1 MTERSGSRHGAPR
14 MPARGNPDSAPRPA
28 PPAPHRSRHL
38 RGLPGRHRPL
48 AAPGGLGGTH
58 TGRAGPASRA
68 SARHFRDAPASPRQH
83 RETPPRL
90 ARDSLAHPAVWPS
103 PFGNFRHRQTL
114 PIGRRSASMR
124 KGPPRGPCGAEPRGA
139 GVGSVRRP
147 RRRARAGG
155 AQARGR
161 GGGEACGDRLIRPGH
176 GASPPPRHGSP
187 CPCSSPLSERKWP
200 PPPSQR
206 PQPPPPPQHQRGR
219 HLGEAGAGSAPRQ
232 ETGNA
237 SPGNAGRE
245 AGWSKRGS
253 EPRRHPQPPAAAAA
267 SPPGPL
273 PR

>member
-1 MTERSGSRHGAPR
+1 MHAASLPWAAP
-14 MPARGNPDSAPRPA
+14 AAPTRA
-28 PPAPHRSRHL
+28 GQRLPPAP
-38 RGLPGRHRPL
+38 
-48 AAPGGLGGTH
+48 
-58 TGRAGPASRA
+58 GPALTARGPRATSSPRAPRGTSRA
-68 SARHFRDAPASPRQH
+68 SARHFRDAPTSPRQH

-90 ARDSLAHPAVWPS
+90 ARDSLAHPAARPI

-114 PIGRRSASMR
+114 PIGRRSASMS
-124 KGPPRGPCGAEPRGA
+124 KGPPRGPSGAEPRGA
-139 GVGSVRRP
+139 GMGFVRRP
-147 RRRARAGG
+147 RRRRRGGG
-155 AQARGR
+155 AQTRGR
-161 GGGEACGDRLIRPGH
+161 GSREACGVRLIRPGH

-237 SPGNAGRE
+237 SPGNAGQE

-267 SPPGPL
+267 AASPPGPL

>member
-1 MTERSGSRHGAPR
+1 MQAASLPWAAP
-14 MPARGNPDSAPRPA
+14 AAPTRA
-28 PPAPHRSRHL
+28 GQRLPPAP
-38 RGLPGRHRPL
+38 
-48 AAPGGLGGTH
+48 
-58 TGRAGPASRA
+58 GPALTARGPRATSSPRGPRGTSRA

-90 ARDSLAHPAVWPS
+90 ARDSLAHPAARPI

-114 PIGRRSASMR
+114 PIGRRSASMS
-124 KGPPRGPCGAEPRGA
+124 KGPPRGPSGAEPRGA
-139 GVGSVRRP
+139 GMGFVRRP
-147 RRRARAGG
+147 RRRRRGGG
-155 AQARGR
+155 AQTRGR
-161 GGGEACGDRLIRPGH
+161 GGRETCGVRLIRPGH

-237 SPGNAGRE
+237 SPGNAGQE

-267 SPPGPL
+267 ASPPGPL